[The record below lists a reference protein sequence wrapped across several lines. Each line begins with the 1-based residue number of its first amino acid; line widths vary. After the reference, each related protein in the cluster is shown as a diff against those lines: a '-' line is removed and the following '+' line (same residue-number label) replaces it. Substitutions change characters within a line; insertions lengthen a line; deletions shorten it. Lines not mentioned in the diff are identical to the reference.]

1 MPSQNEIIGKH
12 PDDPHIFHRW
22 FEATDHPVQDHIN
35 HRALNGQLDADD
47 PELIEWL
54 ARRIIDH
61 HYSPELLNRLK
72 SRYRRLGFARFAA
85 MHRQIPISDTTR
97 KGNATEIILIEYL
110 QSCQEQE
117 QIKAF
122 RLRYNPNVDQSMK
135 GDDAML
141 VEVVQDDR
149 GRDDLKVLLGEAKFR
164 GTPSSAVLEEI
175 SGALGKDKVPLS
187 YSFLIQRLADDPETE
202 HLADLLENFLIAEIK
217 DKGNLRYAGLLL
229 SSTAAGRFVQNN
241 FSIDNPAMVIIS
253 AGIEAPAQLVS
264 NAFQKAQE
272 ILDDLDLL

>member
-1 MPSQNEIIGKH
+1 MPSQNEIIGQH

-22 FEATDHPVQDHIN
+22 FDVTDHPTQAHIN
-35 HRALNGQLDADD
+35 HRALAGQLDADD

-54 ARRIIDH
+54 AERIIEH
-61 HYSPELLNRLK
+61 HYSPRMLDQLK
-72 SRYRRLGFARFAA
+72 RRYRKLGFSEYAA
-85 MHRQIPISDTTR
+85 QHNQLPTNESTR

-110 QSCQEQE
+110 QSCQENE

-135 GDDAML
+135 GDDALL
-141 VEVVQDDR
+141 VEVIQDDR

-164 GTPSSAVLEEI
+164 GTPSSVVLEEI
-175 SGALGKDKVPLS
+175 SGALGKDKMPLS

-202 HLADLLENFLIAEIK
+202 YLADLLENFLIEEIK
-217 DKGNLRYAGLLL
+217 DKGNLLYAGLLL

-253 AGIEAPAQLVS
+253 AGIETPAQLVT
-264 NAFQKAQE
+264 NAFEKALE
-272 ILDDLDLL
+272 KLEDPDLL